1 MNLSERTKI
10 VSAIKP
16 QAGGAITGD
25 YISLARAGHVT
36 VVVDINQAH
45 AAQVAITIEQAS
57 AVAGT
62 GSKPLATEVPIYLV
76 ADTAVSDEWLR
87 QDDGVAYTTSTAT
100 KHKLVAFEINASDLD
115 HANGFDC
122 ITVKTAASNAAN
134 ITSAVYV
141 LSALRYGV
149 GASMIVD

>member
-1 MNLSERTKI
+1 MNISERIKI
-10 VSAIKP
+10 VAAIKP

-25 YISLARAGHVT
+25 YISLKKAGHVT

-62 GSKPLATEVPIYLV
+62 GSKPLANAVPIYLV
-76 ADTAVSDEWLR
+76 ADTAVSDEWVR

-100 KHKLVAFEINASDLD
+100 AHKLIAFEINASDLD